1 MRSGSSKPS
10 VAIVGAGIGGL
21 TLAVALQRV
30 GFRPRLYE
38 RASELSEVGAGL
50 TLAPNAMRAY
60 EFIGLKPAIVAASDR
75 PERAAL
81 KDFSTGK
88 TLNQLALARLFHQI
102 HRADMQA
109 LLIKAVTDADPDAIR
124 LGQEFAAFDGESKI
138 RFTSGTVV
146 EADVIVG
153 CDGNRSAV
161 RQALFGP
168 DRAAFLNYVAWRGL
182 VPAKA
187 VEKVIAEFDSGGYVG
202 GGRSLIRYR
211 IRGGALVNYV
221 AFARKD
227 EWTADSWSIRST
239 IAELEREFANGCDD
253 VLAILRATPPEASF
267 KWGLIGRPP
276 LEQWTKGRVTLLGDA
291 AHPMLPFLGQGA
303 GMAIEDAVILARALE
318 HYADPDEALARYE
331 SARRP
336 RTTLVT
342 LGARHSGFRMHG
354 IDDTETSDAGR
365 QYTEAFVADYD
376 PAPISI

>member
-1 MRSGSSKPS
+1 MSARLT

-21 TLAVALQRV
+21 TLAVALQRI
-30 GFRPRLYE
+30 GLRPKLFE
-38 RASELSEVGAGL
+38 RASALTEVGAGL

-60 EFIGLKPAIVAASDR
+60 EFLGLAPAIKAASDC
-75 PERAAL
+75 PARAAL
-81 KDFSTGK
+81 KDFVSGK
-88 TLNQLALARLFHQI
+88 IRNQLELARSFHQI

-109 LLIKAVTDADPDAIR
+109 LLINAVTAVDPEAIQ
-124 LGQEFAAFDGESKI
+124 LGQEFAAFDGGYRI
-138 RFTSGTVV
+138 RFASGVAA
-146 EADVIVG
+146 EADLIVG
-153 CDGNRSAV
+153 CDGNRSVV

-168 DRAAFLNYVAWRGL
+168 DRATFLNYVAWRGL
-182 VPAKA
+182 VPAA
-187 VEKVIAEFDSGGYVG
+187 DVADVIAEFDSGGYVG
-202 GGRSLIRYR
+202 SGRSLIRYR
-211 IRGGALVNYV
+211 IRNGSLVNYV

-239 IAELEREFANGCDD
+239 IAELEREFAGGCDD
-253 VLAILRATPPEASF
+253 VLAILRATPPDASF

-276 LEQWTKGRVTLLGDA
+276 LEQWTRGHVTLLGDA

-303 GMAIEDAVILARALE
+303 GMAIEDAVVLARALDR
-318 HYADPDEALARYE
+318 YRDLDEALVRYE
-331 SARRP
+331 AARRP

-376 PAPISI
+376 PAAVAI